1 MNLEQ
6 IQEMWEKDSK
16 IDPDNL
22 HDESLKIPQLHSKYY
37 TLYNTIT
44 LLRER
49 AREQYAKVRLE
60 RYNYYT
66 GKATAEVYA
75 EEPFPYKVREKDAI
89 QRHLEADDKMNKIDM
104 KIKYYD
110 VMLKFLEEIIRAV
123 SNRTYQI
130 KNAIEWNKFQAGY
143 ESRLVRYYRR
153 IMKSFKQLQEIL
165 GGVPNDGYF
174 GHPRLKIE
182 NPFSPP
188 KEKTKKT
195 NGGKGLTNKL
205 GNRATEIEDM
215 IKNMR

>member
-1 MNLEQ
+1 MDLEK
-6 IQEMWEKDSK
+6 IQEMWEKDSQ

-44 LLRER
+44 LMREK
-49 AREQYAKVRLE
+49 AREQYSKVRLE

-66 GKATAEVYA
+66 GKSPAEVYV

-110 VMLKFLEEIIRAV
+110 VMLKFLEEIIRAI

-130 KNAIEWNKFQAGY
+130 KNAIEWNKFQAG
-143 ESRLVRYYRR
+143 
-153 IMKSFKQLQEIL
+153 
-165 GGVPNDGYF
+165 F
-174 GHPRLKIE
+174 G
-182 NPFSPP
+182 
-188 KEKTKKT
+188 
-195 NGGKGLTNKL
+195 
-205 GNRATEIEDM
+205 
-215 IKNMR
+215 

>member
-1 MNLEQ
+1 MNLEK

-44 LLRER
+44 LLQEK
-49 AREQYAKVRLE
+49 ARESYAKVRLE

-89 QRHLEADDKMNKIDM
+89 QRHLDADDKMNKIDM

-130 KNAIEWNKFQAGY
+130 KNAIEWNKFQAG
-143 ESRLVRYYRR
+143 
-153 IMKSFKQLQEIL
+153 
-165 GGVPNDGYF
+165 F
-174 GHPRLKIE
+174 G
-182 NPFSPP
+182 
-188 KEKTKKT
+188 
-195 NGGKGLTNKL
+195 
-205 GNRATEIEDM
+205 
-215 IKNMR
+215 

>member
-49 AREQYAKVRLE
+49 SREQYAKVRLD

-89 QRHLEADDKMNKIDM
+89 QRHLEADDKMNKVDM

-110 VMLKFLEEIIRAV
+110 IMLKFLEEIIRVV

-143 ESRLVRYYRR
+143 
-153 IMKSFKQLQEIL
+153 
-165 GGVPNDGYF
+165 N
-174 GHPRLKIE
+174 
-182 NPFSPP
+182 
-188 KEKTKKT
+188 
-195 NGGKGLTNKL
+195 
-205 GNRATEIEDM
+205 
-215 IKNMR
+215 

>member
-49 AREQYAKVRLE
+49 AREQYSKVRLE

-66 GKATAEVYA
+66 GKATAEAYA

-89 QRHLEADDKMNKIDM
+89 QRHLEADDKMNKVDM

-110 VMLKFLEEIIRAV
+110 IMLKFLEEIIRNI
-123 SNRTYQI
+123 SGRTYQI

-143 ESRLVRYYRR
+143 
-153 IMKSFKQLQEIL
+153 
-165 GGVPNDGYF
+165 N
-174 GHPRLKIE
+174 
-182 NPFSPP
+182 
-188 KEKTKKT
+188 
-195 NGGKGLTNKL
+195 
-205 GNRATEIEDM
+205 
-215 IKNMR
+215 

>member
-6 IQEMWEKDSK
+6 IQEMWEKDSH

-49 AREQYAKVRLE
+49 AREQYSNVRLE

-66 GKATAEVYA
+66 GKAPAEAYI

-89 QRHLEADDKMNKIDM
+89 QRHLDADDRMNKIDM

-110 VMLKFLEEIIRAV
+110 SMLKFLEEIIRAV

-143 ESRLVRYYRR
+143 
-153 IMKSFKQLQEIL
+153 
-165 GGVPNDGYF
+165 N
-174 GHPRLKIE
+174 
-182 NPFSPP
+182 
-188 KEKTKKT
+188 
-195 NGGKGLTNKL
+195 
-205 GNRATEIEDM
+205 
-215 IKNMR
+215 

>member
-49 AREQYAKVRLE
+49 AREQYSKVRLE

-66 GKATAEVYA
+66 GKASAETYI

-89 QRHLEADDKMNKIDM
+89 QRHLDADDKMNKVDM

-110 VMLKFLEEIIRAV
+110 IMLKFLEEIIRNI
-123 SNRTYQI
+123 SGRTYQI
-130 KNAIEWNKFQAGY
+130 KNAIEWNKFQSGY
-143 ESRLVRYYRR
+143 
-153 IMKSFKQLQEIL
+153 
-165 GGVPNDGYF
+165 N
-174 GHPRLKIE
+174 
-182 NPFSPP
+182 
-188 KEKTKKT
+188 
-195 NGGKGLTNKL
+195 
-205 GNRATEIEDM
+205 
-215 IKNMR
+215 

>member
-1 MNLEQ
+1 MDLEK
-6 IQEMWEKDSK
+6 IQVMWEKDSH

-44 LLRER
+44 LLREK
-49 AREQYAKVRLE
+49 AREQYSKVRLE

-66 GKATAEVYA
+66 GKSPAEVYV

-89 QRHLEADDKMNKIDM
+89 QRHLDADDKMNKIDM

-130 KNAIEWNKFQAGY
+130 KNAIEWNKFQAG
-143 ESRLVRYYRR
+143 
-153 IMKSFKQLQEIL
+153 
-165 GGVPNDGYF
+165 F
-174 GHPRLKIE
+174 G
-182 NPFSPP
+182 
-188 KEKTKKT
+188 
-195 NGGKGLTNKL
+195 
-205 GNRATEIEDM
+205 
-215 IKNMR
+215 

>member
-44 LLRER
+44 LLREK
-49 AREQYAKVRLE
+49 AREQYNKVRLE

-110 VMLKFLEEIIRAV
+110 VMLKFLEEIIRAI

-130 KNAIEWNKFQAGY
+130 KNAIEWNKFQAG
-143 ESRLVRYYRR
+143 
-153 IMKSFKQLQEIL
+153 
-165 GGVPNDGYF
+165 F
-174 GHPRLKIE
+174 G
-182 NPFSPP
+182 
-188 KEKTKKT
+188 
-195 NGGKGLTNKL
+195 
-205 GNRATEIEDM
+205 
-215 IKNMR
+215 

>member
-22 HDESLKIPQLHSKYY
+22 HDKSLKIPQLHSKYY

-110 VMLKFLEEIIRAV
+110 VMLKFLEEIIRNI
-123 SNRTYQI
+123 SGRTYQI

-143 ESRLVRYYRR
+143 
-153 IMKSFKQLQEIL
+153 
-165 GGVPNDGYF
+165 N
-174 GHPRLKIE
+174 
-182 NPFSPP
+182 
-188 KEKTKKT
+188 
-195 NGGKGLTNKL
+195 
-205 GNRATEIEDM
+205 
-215 IKNMR
+215 

>member
-1 MNLEQ
+1 MDLDK
-6 IQEMWEKDSK
+6 IQAMWEKDSK

-89 QRHLEADDKMNKIDM
+89 QRHLEADEKLSQIDM

-110 VMLKFLEEIIRAV
+110 TMLKFLEEIIKV
-123 SNRTYQI
+123 ISNRTFQI
-130 KNAIEWNKFQAGY
+130 KNAIEWNKFQAG
-143 ESRLVRYYRR
+143 
-153 IMKSFKQLQEIL
+153 F
-165 GGVPNDGYF
+165 N
-174 GHPRLKIE
+174 
-182 NPFSPP
+182 
-188 KEKTKKT
+188 
-195 NGGKGLTNKL
+195 
-205 GNRATEIEDM
+205 
-215 IKNMR
+215 